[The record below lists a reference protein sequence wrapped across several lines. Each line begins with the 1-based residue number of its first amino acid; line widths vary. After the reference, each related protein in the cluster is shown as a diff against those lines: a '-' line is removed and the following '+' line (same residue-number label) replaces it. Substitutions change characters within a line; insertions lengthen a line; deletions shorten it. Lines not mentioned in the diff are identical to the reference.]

1 MEQFGLTHRA
11 APRILR
17 NKILPNPG
25 LSVSPYLDHHA
36 GAALAPKPA
45 ASPLLRLL
53 LLALFTGVALF
64 LAGCTD
70 KRGGSIPY
78 ETQLAVPDSP
88 SLAALDED
96 YRIAPLDTLKVT
108 VFQVADLSG
117 QFDVDLTGNVSL
129 PLIGNIRAVDLT
141 IDQLD
146 TKITQALGQRYLQN
160 PDVSVGIVKSTSRQ
174 VTVDGSVR
182 SPGMF
187 PVAGNLTLM
196 QVVARA
202 GGPDENANPRRIA
215 VFRQVQGQRMAA
227 AFDLTDIRRGK
238 AEDPRIYSGD
248 IVVVDGSKVKETQ
261 RQILT
266 NLPILS
272 IFRPF

>member
-1 MEQFGLTHRA
+1 MPASKLAAPQAARA
-11 APRILR
+11 AM
-17 NKILPNPG
+17 
-25 LSVSPYLDHHA
+25 
-36 GAALAPKPA
+36 
-45 ASPLLRLL
+45 
-53 LLALFTGVALF
+53 LALFLGVALL

-78 ETQLAVPDSP
+78 ETQLALPDSP

-96 YRIAPLDTLKVT
+96 YRISPLDTLKVT
-108 VFQVADLSG
+108 VFQVPDLSG
-117 QFDVDLTGNVSL
+117 QFDVDLTGNLSL
-129 PLIGNIRAVDLT
+129 PLIGNVRAVDLT

-146 TKITQALGQRYLQN
+146 TKITQALGQRYMQN
-160 PDVSVGIVKSTSRQ
+160 PDVSVGVVKSTSRQ

-182 SPGMF
+182 APGIF
-187 PVAGNLTLM
+187 PLNGNLTLM

-202 GGPDENANPRRIA
+202 GGTDENANPRRVA

-227 AFDLTDIRRGK
+227 AFDLSDIRRGK

-248 IVVVDGSKVKETQ
+248 IIVVDGSKVKETQ